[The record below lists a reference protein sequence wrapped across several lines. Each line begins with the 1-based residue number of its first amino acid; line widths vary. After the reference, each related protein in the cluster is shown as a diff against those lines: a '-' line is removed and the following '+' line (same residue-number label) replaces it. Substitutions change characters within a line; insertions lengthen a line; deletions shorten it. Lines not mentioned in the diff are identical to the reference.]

1 MDNNGQQSAVLRA
14 SLMPF
19 LDESNVDT
27 KEHKNCSLFELA
39 KAITND
45 GNFRSECW
53 HFQVRYWELY
63 EAVPLFTN
71 SATAE
76 YAVYQDSNSEVPTNE
91 NQILQQQKTS
101 QIENTT
107 KGLLILNGG
116 S

>member
-1 MDNNGQQSAVLRA
+1 MMAILGA
-14 SLMPF
+14 
-19 LDESNVDT
+19 NVEIL
-27 KEHKNCSLFELA
+27 KCKCCH
-39 KAITND
+39 I
-45 GNFRSECW
+45 
-53 HFQVRYWELY
+53 QVRYWELY